1 MEKALRRYLADQ
13 GGDKGLRTSIYGL
26 LNEDKMLSVA
36 ETSLQKEMK
45 KLVRLS
51 DTKNDIVLIKST
63 TLKAF
68 MKDGEDKITT
78 KTCGFFSLSI
88 VWFFGKD

>member
-1 MEKALRRYLADQ
+1 MRRYLADQ
-13 GGDKGLRTSIYGL
+13 GSDKGLRSSIYGL
-26 LNEDKMLSVA
+26 LTEEKTLSVA
-36 ETSLQKEMK
+36 ETSLQKEIK

-51 DTKNDIVLIKST
+51 GSKNDIVLIKST

-68 MKDGEDKITT
+68 MKDGDDKITT